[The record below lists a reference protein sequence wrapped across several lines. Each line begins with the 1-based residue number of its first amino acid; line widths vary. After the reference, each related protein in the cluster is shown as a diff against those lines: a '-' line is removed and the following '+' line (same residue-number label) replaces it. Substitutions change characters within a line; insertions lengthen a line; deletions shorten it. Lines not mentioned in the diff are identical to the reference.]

1 MGIKTKLENGK
12 LIIFPEG
19 RIDTTN
25 AMEIEK
31 EMFGLAYEHENTP
44 IEVDAEKLEYI
55 SSSGLRVL
63 MKLLRMKKDKI
74 IIRNVSSDVYKIFEV
89 TGFTELFHIR
99 KDRTLSRCILQLQ
112 SGLRMPGS
120 YVRFLSKSDSTS
132 AQ

>member
-1 MGIKTKLENGK
+1 MEIKTKLENGK

-99 KDRTLSRCILQLQ
+99 KD
-112 SGLRMPGS
+112 
-120 YVRFLSKSDSTS
+120 
-132 AQ
+132 

>member
-19 RIDTTN
+19 RIDTSN
-25 AMEIEK
+25 AMEVEK
-31 EMFGLAYEHENTP
+31 EMFQLAYEHANTP
-44 IEVDAEKLEYI
+44 IEVDAKRLEYI
-55 SSSGLRVL
+55 SSSGLRIF

-99 KDRTLSRCILQLQ
+99 KD
-112 SGLRMPGS
+112 
-120 YVRFLSKSDSTS
+120 
-132 AQ
+132 

>member
-55 SSSGLRVL
+55 SSSGLRVF

-99 KDRTLSRCILQLQ
+99 KD
-112 SGLRMPGS
+112 
-120 YVRFLSKSDSTS
+120 
-132 AQ
+132 

>member
-55 SSSGLRVL
+55 SSSGLRVF

-74 IIRNVSSDVYKIFEV
+74 IIRNVSSDVYNIFEV

-99 KDRTLSRCILQLQ
+99 KD
-112 SGLRMPGS
+112 
-120 YVRFLSKSDSTS
+120 
-132 AQ
+132 

>member
-99 KDRTLSRCILQLQ
+99 KD
-112 SGLRMPGS
+112 
-120 YVRFLSKSDSTS
+120 
-132 AQ
+132 

>member
-74 IIRNVSSDVYKIFEV
+74 IIRNVSSDVYNIFEV

-99 KDRTLSRCILQLQ
+99 KD
-112 SGLRMPGS
+112 
-120 YVRFLSKSDSTS
+120 
-132 AQ
+132 

>member
-19 RIDTTN
+19 RIDTSN
-25 AMEIEK
+25 AMEVER
-31 EMFGLAYEHENTP
+31 EMFQLAYEHANTP
-44 IEVDAEKLEYI
+44 IEVDAKRLEYI
-55 SSSGLRVL
+55 SSSGLRIF

-99 KDRTLSRCILQLQ
+99 KD
-112 SGLRMPGS
+112 
-120 YVRFLSKSDSTS
+120 
-132 AQ
+132 